1 MSFFEELKRR
11 NVFRVGTAYVVV
23 AWLIMQ
29 VADVV
34 LNNIDMP
41 AWVFHL
47 ILLLL
52 AIGFP
57 LTLLFAWAYELT
69 PDGIRK
75 EADIAASASVA
86 RQTGHKLNYVII
98 GALVMAVVYLVVF
111 RDRVDD
117 DSQTPIQTIL
127 ARPSV
132 VVLPFTNTSGDDSQ
146 DYLSFGITNELITG
160 LQRYKS
166 FPVVSHNATLEYK
179 GAGLST
185 DEFAK
190 SVGASYQVEGSITTV
205 NKGIRVLA
213 TLSHVGGNQVWADRF
228 ERDAGKD
235 ELFDLA
241 DELVSKVAAAV
252 LESEIQRVNR
262 IDQPP
267 SDAWEHYIKGLEIVM
282 NFDPDDYES
291 ARRHLDQAIDI
302 APDMAEAWWAIG
314 ELEIANYVSKPLPD
328 NSGLDELYPI
338 IEYFRKSNQLN
349 PVFAAACG
357 CLGYLAAVVGQ
368 PDEARAVFSQA
379 IETNPLAVD
388 LRLTYAYFLLGD
400 GRYEEAVEN
409 TDIAWKLASGWER
422 AGVWLNRSIVALAR
436 GNKTEALDAV
446 NRAIFIDKSI
456 YRMPQAVALL
466 YVLGEQAA
474 AARLL
479 AEMELSFPGISLQNP
494 YLVFALKPIND
505 ILANQRDR
513 GERNGPADVNEIY
526 SLLRNI
532 D

>member
-190 SVGASYQVEGSITTV
+190 SVGASVSGSRPRNT
-205 NKGIRVLA
+205 NSPPKGIDSSGSTDGVL
-213 TLSHVGGNQVWADRF
+213 
-228 ERDAGKD
+228 K
-235 ELFDLA
+235 
-241 DELVSKVAAAV
+241 
-252 LESEIQRVNR
+252 
-262 IDQPP
+262 
-267 SDAWEHYIKGLEIVM
+267 
-282 NFDPDDYES
+282 
-291 ARRHLDQAIDI
+291 
-302 APDMAEAWWAIG
+302 
-314 ELEIANYVSKPLPD
+314 
-328 NSGLDELYPI
+328 
-338 IEYFRKSNQLN
+338 
-349 PVFAAACG
+349 
-357 CLGYLAAVVGQ
+357 
-368 PDEARAVFSQA
+368 
-379 IETNPLAVD
+379 
-388 LRLTYAYFLLGD
+388 
-400 GRYEEAVEN
+400 
-409 TDIAWKLASGWER
+409 
-422 AGVWLNRSIVALAR
+422 
-436 GNKTEALDAV
+436 
-446 NRAIFIDKSI
+446 
-456 YRMPQAVALL
+456 
-466 YVLGEQAA
+466 
-474 AARLL
+474 
-479 AEMELSFPGISLQNP
+479 
-494 YLVFALKPIND
+494 
-505 ILANQRDR
+505 
-513 GERNGPADVNEIY
+513 
-526 SLLRNI
+526 
-532 D
+532 

>member
-1 MSFFEELKRR
+1 MSLFEELKRR
-11 NVFRVGTAYVVV
+11 NVFRVGAAYVVV

-34 LNNIDMP
+34 LNNIEMP

-57 LTLLFAWAYELT
+57 LTLLLAWAYELT

-75 EADIAASASVA
+75 EADITASAPA
-86 RQTGHKLNYVII
+86 DRQKNHKLNYVII
-98 GALVMAVVYLVVF
+98 GALVTAAVYLVVF
-111 RDRVDD
+111 RDRVENDP
-117 DSQTPIQTIL
+117 QTPIQTML

-132 VVLPFTNTSGDDSQ
+132 VVLPFTNTSGDSSQ
-146 DYLSFGITNELITG
+146 NYLAFGITNELITG

-190 SVGASYQVEGSITTV
+190 NAGASYQVEGSITSV
-205 NKGIRVLA
+205 DQGIRVLA

-235 ELFDLA
+235 QLFELA

-252 LESEIQRVNR
+252 MESEIQRVNR
-262 IDQPP
+262 NDRPP
-267 SDAWEHYIKGLEIVM
+267 SDAWEHYVKGLEVALT
-282 NFDPDDYES
+282 FDPDHYES
-291 ARRHLDQAIDI
+291 ARRHLEQAIAI

-314 ELEIANYVSKPLPD
+314 ELEIANYVSRPLAD
-328 NSGLDELYPI
+328 NSGIDDLYPI
-338 IEYFRKSNQLN
+338 IEYFRKSNELN
-349 PVFAAACG
+349 PLFAAACG
-357 CLGYLAAVVGQ
+357 CLGYLLAVVGQ
-368 PDEARAVFSQA
+368 PDEARAVFREA
-379 IETNPLAVD
+379 IETNPLAVN
-388 LRLTYAYFLLGD
+388 LRMTYADFLLWE
-400 GRYEEAVEN
+400 GRYEEAEEQA
-409 TDIAWKLASGWER
+409 DIVWKLGSGLER
-422 AGVWLNRSIVALAR
+422 AGVWMNRSIIALAR

-456 YRMPQAVALL
+456 YTMPVAVPILYLL
-466 YVLGEQAA
+466 DERAA

-479 AEMELSFPGISLQNP
+479 AEMELSFPGISPQNP
-494 YLVFALKPIND
+494 FNVFALKPIND
-505 ILANQRDR
+505 ILALQPDR
-513 GERNGPADVNEIY
+513 GEQNGPADVSEIY
-526 SLLRNI
+526 SLLREI